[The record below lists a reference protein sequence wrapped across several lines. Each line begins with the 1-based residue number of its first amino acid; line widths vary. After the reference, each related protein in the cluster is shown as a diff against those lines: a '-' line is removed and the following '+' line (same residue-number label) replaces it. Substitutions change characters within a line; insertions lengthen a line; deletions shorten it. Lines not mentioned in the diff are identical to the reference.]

1 MTVLID
7 GIHDTDAFRRSLNN
21 RIEEKSSFNKE
32 KIEVYQ
38 IIRQLEQEQQEL
50 IKKHAESNFVNNEET
65 INKELVDLYEKLK
78 VATRVQS
85 RELKDRILELESE
98 KNHFLNENSRLDEL
112 IKKKQ
117 AHIVKLNEKLYKS
130 SIKTT
135 MLGQDAQR
143 SEYWHFKDDCSRIY
157 IRREDHV

>member
-1 MTVLID
+1 V
-7 GIHDTDAFRRSLNN
+7 
-21 RIEEKSSFNKE
+21 
-32 KIEVYQ
+32 
-38 IIRQLEQEQQEL
+38 
-50 IKKHAESNFVNNEET
+50 
-65 INKELVDLYEKLK
+65 
-78 VATRVQS
+78 
-85 RELKDRILELESE
+85 
-98 KNHFLNENSRLDEL
+98 NHFMNENSRLDEL

-157 IRREDHV
+157 IRREQLLVRDVEMVG

>member
-38 IIRQLEQEQQEL
+38 IIRQLEQEQQDL

-85 RELKDRILELESE
+85 RELKDRIVELESE
-98 KNHFLNENSRLDEL
+98 KNHFLNENSRLDE
-112 IKKKQ
+112 
-117 AHIVKLNEKLYKS
+117 
-130 SIKTT
+130 
-135 MLGQDAQR
+135 
-143 SEYWHFKDDCSRIY
+143 
-157 IRREDHV
+157 

>member
-1 MTVLID
+1 M
-7 GIHDTDAFRRSLNN
+7 
-21 RIEEKSSFNKE
+21 
-32 KIEVYQ
+32 
-38 IIRQLEQEQQEL
+38 
-50 IKKHAESNFVNNEET
+50 
-65 INKELVDLYEKLK
+65 
-78 VATRVQS
+78 
-85 RELKDRILELESE
+85 
-98 KNHFLNENSRLDEL
+98 NENSRLDEL

-157 IRREDHV
+157 IRREQLLVRDVEMVG

>member
-1 MTVLID
+1 M
-7 GIHDTDAFRRSLNN
+7 
-21 RIEEKSSFNKE
+21 
-32 KIEVYQ
+32 
-38 IIRQLEQEQQEL
+38 
-50 IKKHAESNFVNNEET
+50 
-65 INKELVDLYEKLK
+65 
-78 VATRVQS
+78 
-85 RELKDRILELESE
+85 
-98 KNHFLNENSRLDEL
+98 NENSRLDEL

-157 IRREDHV
+157 IRREQLLVRDDEMVG